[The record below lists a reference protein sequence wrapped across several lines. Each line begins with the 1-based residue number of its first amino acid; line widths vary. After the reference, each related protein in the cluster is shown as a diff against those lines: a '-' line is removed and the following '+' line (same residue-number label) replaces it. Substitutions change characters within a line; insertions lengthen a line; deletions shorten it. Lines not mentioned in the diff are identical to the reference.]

1 MISSGGA
8 FCAWMLAGELKK
20 LKQMRVRK
28 LIAVAD
34 FMFNNRFGISIL
46 KGQTPLG
53 KIKKDKVPMPMHD
66 LYKFENGSDREMK
79 RMK

>member
-34 FMFNNRFGISIL
+34 FMFNRFGRSIL
-46 KGQTPLG
+46 KGQIPLE
-53 KIKKDKVPMPMHD
+53 KSRRMNAHANARSVQI
-66 LYKFENGSDREMK
+66 REWIG
-79 RMK
+79 

>member
-8 FCAWMLAGELKK
+8 FCAWMLAGKLKK

-28 LIAVAD
+28 LIADAD
-34 FMFNNRFGISIL
+34 FMFNRFGRSIL
-46 KGQTPLG
+46 KGQTPL
-53 KIKKDKVPMPMHD
+53 KIKKVKVLMPMHD

>member
-8 FCAWMLAGELKK
+8 FCAWMLAGKLKK

-28 LIAVAD
+28 LIADAD
-34 FMFNNRFGISIL
+34 FIFNRFGRSIL
-46 KGQTPLG
+46 KGQTPLI
-53 KIKKDKVPMPMHD
+53 IKKDKMLMPMHD
-66 LYKFENGSDREMK
+66 LYKFENGSDREKK

>member
-1 MISSGGA
+1 
-8 FCAWMLAGELKK
+8 MLAGKLKK

-28 LIAVAD
+28 LIADAD
-34 FMFNNRFGISIL
+34 FMFNRFGRSIL
-46 KGQTPLG
+46 KRQTALKNQKG
-53 KIKKDKVPMPMHD
+53 DVLMPMLD